1 MNAVT
6 NKYDCDTVNI
16 LRNIH
21 NDIKDCI
28 KKYTNEIKRIIIN
41 DNEDDNYYKKTY

>member
-1 MNAVT
+1 MIAV
-6 NKYDCDTVNI
+6 TVNI

-21 NDIKDCI
+21 IDIKDCI

-41 DNEDDNYYKKTY
+41 DILY